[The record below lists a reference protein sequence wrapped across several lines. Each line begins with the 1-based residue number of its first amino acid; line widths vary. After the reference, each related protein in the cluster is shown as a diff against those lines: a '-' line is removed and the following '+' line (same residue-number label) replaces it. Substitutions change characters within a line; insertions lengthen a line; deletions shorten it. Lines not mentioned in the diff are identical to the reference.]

1 MQNVKLK
8 TLKEGLENTLRYW
21 YETIS
26 ESLFVES
33 LEERLKNLEEMKSLI
48 LAITTIKDES
58 FNPKDLKTIHI
69 TTRAK
74 FNIVLEYDNEEK
86 IYNLIFK
93 GTKCKKGQNY

>member
-1 MQNVKLK
+1 MQNVNLK
-8 TLKEGLENTLRYW
+8 TLKEDLENTLRYW

-33 LEERLKNLEEMKSLI
+33 LEERLKSLEEMNSLI

-69 TTRAK
+69 KTGAK
-74 FNIVLEYDNEEK
+74 LNIVLEYDDEEK

-93 GTKCKKGQNY
+93 KTSLKNS